1 MNVELKPLTYEQV
14 LELAHNHS
22 KHSNPIWLEVRKKSN
37 DDWDYSRWVQPT
49 IEYNYSTS
57 ETGILVLLVFNDDV
71 PEEFDKE
78 DYDITWRCWTW
89 YPDGME
95 AFYPWKEEK
104 HD

>member
-1 MNVELKPLTYEQV
+1 MNIELKPLTYEQV

-22 KHSNPIWLEVRKKSN
+22 RHSKPIWIEIRKKGN
-37 DDWDYSRWVQPT
+37 DGWDYSCWVQAI
-49 IEYNYSTS
+49 IELGELFFHRFGESTVQ
-57 ETGILVLLVFNDDV
+57 EN
-71 PEEFDKE
+71 KE

-104 HD
+104 KDA